1 MKLHT
6 LSLPFVAAG
15 LLAGCNPQPTPPG
28 APMGQTSPASVP
40 ANVGPREETLSITV
54 QMNNVSAEGVGDS
67 AGKITVAETANG
79 LVFTPALMGLKQG
92 EYGFHVHQNPSC
104 EPAMKDG
111 AQQPAASAGGHLDPA
126 DTGKH
131 AGPDG
136 DGHLGDL
143 PMIRVNS
150 DGNQQAVTMSEMKLE
165 DVKNHALVVH
175 QQADDYSTSPS
186 GNSGSPIAC
195 GVIR

>member
-1 MKLHT
+1 MKLHI
-6 LSLPFVAAG
+6 LSLSFITAG

-40 ANVGPREETLSITV
+40 ANVGPSEESLSVIV
-54 QMNNVSAEGVGDS
+54 QMHTVNAQGVGDS
-67 AGKITVAETANG
+67 AGRITVAETANG
-79 LVFTPALMGLKQG
+79 LVFTPALTGLKPG
-92 EYGFHVHQNPSC
+92 EHGFHVHQNPSC
-104 EPAMKDG
+104 EPGMKDG
-111 AQQPAASAGGHLDPA
+111 EQQAAASAGGHLDPK

-143 PMIRVNS
+143 PMIRINE
-150 DGNQQAVTMSEMKLE
+150 DGNQQAFTLSEMKL
-165 DVKNHALVVH
+165 DDIKNHALVVH

-186 GNSGSPIAC
+186 GNSGVPVAC
-195 GVIR
+195 GVVR